1 MHDQLGKDGLTP
13 VPSRNQFNEQAL
25 KADIEAEK
33 TVLKSLRESGLPI
46 RAVSEEHGITDL
58 SEKPKLLGVLDG
70 IDGTSQYRAGIDRL
84 RYATML
90 GIASGVDPRYKGYL
104 FSGIMEHSTNRLW
117 IGIRNQGSF
126 LVDPKGNRTQIH
138 TSSQTVFDDFTQ
150 IYAMTP
156 GYNDTTREYF
166 TSLVRSF
173 QTQEPLSAAIS
184 YVDIASGK
192 ADLETE
198 VTRKGN
204 LEQMIAFGLITEAGG
219 VMVDRGNRSIGNQ
232 RYLQWGQ
239 KESLLLVTAATKE
252 LARDFLE
259 KLKGL

>member
-1 MHDQLGKDGLTP
+1 VHDQLGKDGLTP